1 METIIIVNPKA
12 GNGKTKM
19 IWPQIE
25 AVLKENIGSFEVK
38 FTSNSGD
45 ASILTRQALETGI
58 TRIIAV
64 GGDGLLNEVL
74 NGFILNDVQITEEAC
89 LSFIMTGTGCDFQRS
104 LDISAD
110 WEIAIENLKNAKLK
124 KIDVGKVTYTDSDKK
139 KKIRYFI
146 NIASFGLSGAVDY
159 TIENSRFLRIFGSRL
174 LFLFSTIKTVFT
186 HPNQSIRYTIDGSK
200 WNEIRTRLGVLANGR
215 FFGGGMYVAPE
226 AELDDGFLDLLI
238 LKEISVLKFLLHIPK
253 IYNGTHLQ
261 IPEIFCQKVQ
271 RFNVLSKE
279 KVILDIDGE
288 SPGYLDANFEILPRI
303 LNLRI

>member
-1 METIIIVNPKA
+1 LETFIIVNPKA
-12 GNGKTKM
+12 GNGRTKKS
-19 IWPQIE
+19 WTQIE
-25 AVLKENIGSFEVK
+25 AVLKKIIGSFEVK
-38 FTSNSGD
+38 FTSNRGD
-45 ASILTRQALETGI
+45 ASILTRQALERGF
-58 TRIIAV
+58 TRIMAV

-74 NGFILNDVQITEEAC
+74 NGFIFNDVQISEEAC

-104 LDISAD
+104 LGISTD
-110 WEIAIENLKNAKLK
+110 WEIAIENMKNARLK

-159 TIENSRFLRIFGSRL
+159 SIENSRFLRFFGSRL

-186 HPNQSIRYTIDGSK
+186 HPNQRICYTIDGSK

-215 FFGGGMYVAPE
+215 FFGGGMYAAPE

-238 LKEISVLKFLLHIPK
+238 LKEISILKFLLYFPK
-253 IYNGTHLQ
+253 IYNGTHLH
-261 IPEIFCQKVQ
+261 IPEIFFQKVQ
-271 RFNVLSKE
+271 RFNVSSKE

-288 SPGYLDANFEILPRI
+288 SPGYLDANFEIVPSALT
-303 LNLRI
+303 LRI